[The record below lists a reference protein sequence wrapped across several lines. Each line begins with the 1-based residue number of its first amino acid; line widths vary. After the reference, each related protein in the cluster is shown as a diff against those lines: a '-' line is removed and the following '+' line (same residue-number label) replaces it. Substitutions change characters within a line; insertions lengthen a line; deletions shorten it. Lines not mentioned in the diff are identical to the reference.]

1 MDIRIV
7 DLHDTIMCQVPK
19 QPSRYGCRHEA
30 LLEVPFVT
38 RWASVLGWLMSLE
51 FLESQPRVWLRVLPC
66 FPEYE

>member
-30 LLEVPFVT
+30 LLEVFEPAG
-38 RWASVLGWLMSLE
+38 RLCWAG
-51 FLESQPRVWLRVLPC
+51 
-66 FPEYE
+66 